1 MNKMIKMLVLAAV
14 GAVASLVQAQEG
26 IANNS
31 ELAQV
36 LVKPPAYKI
45 TYANTKTIVTN
56 DWMVFVWVERGK
68 EFEGLKADCTAV
80 NPETSIVLDKF
91 RIKNGTFDAF
101 TAAWPK
107 SRWMNSDG
115 DIRLGD
121 IRLLLL
127 DTRLFQADEDYRASS
142 GTSLVANQTMT
153 IQAYGS
159 AGYVSMSGAGAEPTV
174 TTNSAGKAI
183 APWADVPDYQASEIP
198 DDTPLPVM
206 TDFYKNSLGD
216 PTKETSGS
224 GWNKT
229 TYYIYSPT
237 VTIKATNTVA
247 TLNYVIERS
256 TDPNFSNDVVI
267 ASSPITGL
275 SDPNQELT
283 FTANAPKYY
292 KTSRYGSSAY
302 VYDESATGNSR
313 FTGTTYNTSTTYY
326 YRVVRYVETTNSDG
340 TTTQENIGYSDPT
353 TKAISLTD
361 DDSSSSSS
369 GSSILDKIFGL

>member
-1 MNKMIKMLVLAAV
+1 MNKMVKMLVLAAV
-14 GAVASLVQAQEG
+14 GAVASLAQAQEG

-56 DWMVFVWVERGK
+56 DWMVFVWVKRGA
-68 EFEGLKADCTAV
+68 EFEGLKSDCTAV
-80 NPETSIVLDKF
+80 NTNTSIVLDKF

-101 TAAWPK
+101 TAAWPRT
-107 SRWMNSDG
+107 RWDYRM
-115 DIRLGD
+115 GD

-159 AGYVSMSGAGAEPTV
+159 AGYVSMSVDGKLPEV
-174 TTNSAGKAI
+174 TTNAAGKAI

-206 TDFYKNSLGD
+206 TDFYKNSN
-216 PTKETSGS
+216 TSYSSKETSGS

-292 KTSRYGSSAY
+292 KKNGTSSRYSAY
-302 VYDESATGNSR
+302 VYDESATGTSR
-313 FTGTTYNTSTTYY
+313 FTSTTYDTSTTYY

-340 TTTQENIGYSDPT
+340 TTTQENKGYSGVNEV
-353 TKAISLTD
+353 SLTD

-369 GSSILDKIFGL
+369 GSSIFDNLFGF

>member
-14 GAVASLVQAQEG
+14 GAVASLAQAQEG

-45 TYANTKTIVTN
+45 TYANSQTIVTN
-56 DWMVFVWVERGK
+56 DWMVFVWVKRGA
-68 EFEGLKADCTAV
+68 EFEGLKSDCTAV
-80 NPETSIVLDKF
+80 NTNTSIVLDKF

-101 TAAWPK
+101 TAAWPRT
-107 SRWMNSDG
+107 RWDYRM
-115 DIRLGD
+115 GD

-159 AGYVSMSGAGAEPTV
+159 AGYVSMSVDGKLPEV
-174 TTNSAGKAI
+174 TTNAAGKAI
-183 APWADVPDYQASEIP
+183 APWAEVPDYQASEIP

-206 TDFYKNSLGD
+206 TDFYKNSNNSYS
-216 PTKETSGS
+216 KETSGS
-224 GWNKT
+224 IFSKT

-275 SDPNQELT
+275 SDLNQELT

-292 KTSRYGSSAY
+292 KTKKSSSSSAY
-302 VYDESATGNSR
+302 VYDESATGTSR
-313 FTGTTYNTSTTYY
+313 FTDTWYDTSTTYY

-340 TTTQENIGYSDPT
+340 TTTQENYGYSDAE
-353 TKAISLTD
+353 AISL
-361 DDSSSSSS
+361 
-369 GSSILDKIFGL
+369 K